1 MRTYFINLSA
11 ALICLTIASPSAAS
25 VVSKRL
31 TDVIPANGKGVINVF
46 DVSGNGQDLTSAD
59 IEAFRQDNNGA
70 LAFAIDVNEAA
81 NGTEKASSQGVSIA
95 QLRLEAVIDG
105 KISTFTEYWTQ
116 TQSLL
121 ATKGNTSRSTYFT
134 LIGDTGS
141 SRITSNSTSGIYGS
155 DFDATVYVS
164 VPQELGQATAITL
177 YINFL
182 DTNVQLGDPEA
193 FYDYSNGY
201 EDVAIV
207 SAEDAA
213 YLDQVAA
220 GQQEAPLVISPSD
233 TDLSKAST
241 AYFPSA
247 SGFYLSAFEDRFPS
261 RGDYDFNDL
270 VVAYR
275 IAYGYNKYGKIVDVF
290 GEGYLVAKGALF
302 DLDWG
307 LAMTFGSVGGLAN
320 TKVFAP
326 NGGMMMSELSQES
339 VFSGNINLQLLSN
352 TSELWTP
359 YEGSSFVNTE
369 AAIPLTQGHKFQFSI
384 QLDSPVD
391 PSTAST
397 APFSPYLYVHQTQ
410 QLILSGMAFQ
420 NDQGYPF
427 GLIMPENWRPPTE
440 QTDIGKAYP
449 ELVTFIKSSGK
460 SGRNWYDN
468 SNNQVMLQLTPAYW
482 KW

>member
-1 MRTYFINLSA
+1 M
-11 ALICLTIASPSAAS
+11 
-25 VVSKRL
+25 
-31 TDVIPANGKGVINVF
+31 
-46 DVSGNGQDLTSAD
+46 
-59 IEAFRQDNNGA
+59 
-70 LAFAIDVNEAA
+70 
-81 NGTEKASSQGVSIA
+81 
-95 QLRLEAVIDG
+95 
-105 KISTFTEYWTQ
+105 
-116 TQSLL
+116 L

-359 YEGSSFVNTE
+359 YEGSSLS
-369 AAIPLTQGHKFQFSI
+369 IPKRRFL
-384 QLDSPVD
+384 
-391 PSTAST
+391 
-397 APFSPYLYVHQTQ
+397 
-410 QLILSGMAFQ
+410 
-420 NDQGYPF
+420 
-427 GLIMPENWRPPTE
+427 
-440 QTDIGKAYP
+440 
-449 ELVTFIKSSGK
+449 
-460 SGRNWYDN
+460 
-468 SNNQVMLQLTPAYW
+468 
-482 KW
+482 